1 MDIADAKKKL
11 NKKLNH
17 EPKIILIW
25 MGDIGNSLFRAAQ
38 KAELQRTEGEIAC
51 AEKETE
57 NADRECGQFP

>member
-1 MDIADAKKKL
+1 
-11 NKKLNH
+11 
-17 EPKIILIW
+17 

-57 NADRECGQFP
+57 NADRECGQFPWVDLLVEGEK